1 MEQVFRGL
9 QNILIYI
16 DNILV
21 HTDSHEKH
29 LQVLEQVLLRLHKN
43 PLKINLDKCLLS
55 DDRVSYLGFTLTP
68 QGIKPGEA
76 KLRAIKNT
84 AAPSDIKSIWSFVGL
99 CNFFRNHIWKFAI
112 TTAPLFKLT
121 HQDSGYTSG
130 PFPEPAFQA
139 FKTLKQQLCQEPTLA
154 FPRTDWPYLRITNA
168 YKPTQDLPGGLCTAL
183 VQNDKNCKTHI
194 ISHVSRQLK
203 GNEKNCSPLLLEILA
218 SVWGMVNFNKYL
230 KGSQFSLYADP
241 IAALYLN
248 TMQMKLLNQLRT
260 AMMDHSLVTWNQKLS
275 HLPTESKK
283 AQKQL
288 TLYADPTPAKISNFN
303 SKIHAEIFKRPNQ
316 DDSMI
321 LSITDANTKHSIT
334 TTIAHDNIQMIAT
347 NLHNHWFSTF
357 GLPA

>member
-1 MEQVFRGL
+1 
-9 QNILIYI
+9 
-16 DNILV
+16 
-21 HTDSHEKH
+21 
-29 LQVLEQVLLRLHKN
+29 
-43 PLKINLDKCLLS
+43 
-55 DDRVSYLGFTLTP
+55 
-68 QGIKPGEA
+68 
-76 KLRAIKNT
+76 
-84 AAPSDIKSIWSFVGL
+84 
-99 CNFFRNHIWKFAI
+99 
-112 TTAPLFKLT
+112 
-121 HQDSGYTSG
+121 
-130 PFPEPAFQA
+130 
-139 FKTLKQQLCQEPTLA
+139 
-154 FPRTDWPYLRITNA
+154 
-168 YKPTQDLPGGLCTAL
+168 